1 MRHGFYIVPM
11 PFYIFKQNL
20 SYQPAIYGNLEEESL
35 VKEMTAVEK
44 WYFINSG
51 PCSASFNMAL
61 DEALLDWHSDGS
73 IPPVI
78 RFYEWNPATLSI
90 GYFQQAARDIDL
102 EAVKQQGLG
111 FVRRPTGGRA
121 VLHDQELTY
130 SIIVTEEY
138 PNMPKTVTEAYRV
151 LSEGILLGF
160 QNLGLDA
167 YFSVPDTE
175 EKQADLKKP
184 KSAVCFDAPS
194 WYELVVEGK
203 KVAGSAQ
210 TRQKGVILQHGA
222 ILLDL
227 DAEKLLSVFRFSSE
241 EAKQKMRDKLPE
253 KAVAMNQFV
262 ETPFTIPQ
270 CVEAFKTGFE
280 KALHIELV
288 PYTLTEQQLAYVK
301 ELEAKKYANDEWN
314 LRK

>member
-1 MRHGFYIVPM
+1 M
-11 PFYIFKQNL
+11 KQ
-20 SYQPAIYGNLEEESL
+20 
-35 VKEMTAVEK
+35 

-51 PCSASFNMAL
+51 PCSPSFNMAM
-61 DEALLDWHSDGS
+61 DEALLNWHSEKL

-78 RFYEWNPATLSI
+78 RFYEWDPATLSI
-90 GYFQQAARDIDL
+90 GYFQQVHKDINF
-102 EAVKQQGLG
+102 EEVRRQGLG

-121 VLHDQELTY
+121 VLHEHELTY
-130 SIIVTEEY
+130 SIIVKEDY

-151 LSEGILLGF
+151 LSKGLLLGF
-160 QNLGLDA
+160 LNLGLDA

-194 WYELVVEGK
+194 WYELVVEGR

-227 DAEKLLSVFRFSSE
+227 DEEKLLSVFKFANE
-241 EAKQKMRDKLPE
+241 EAREKMRLKLPE
-253 KAVAMNQFV
+253 KAVAMNRLV
-262 ETPFTIPQ
+262 DKPFTVEQ
-270 CVEAFKTGFE
+270 CIGAFKTGFE
-280 KALHIELV
+280 DALDIELV
-288 PYTLTEQQLAYVK
+288 PYELTEEQLAYIEQLEK
-301 ELEAKKYANDEWN
+301 EKYANDEWN
-314 LRK
+314 FKK

>member
-1 MRHGFYIVPM
+1 M
-11 PFYIFKQNL
+11 K
-20 SYQPAIYGNLEEESL
+20 S
-35 VKEMTAVEK
+35 K

-51 PCSASFNMAL
+51 PCSPSYNMAL
-61 DEALLDWHSDGS
+61 DEALLDLHSQGE

-90 GYFQQAARDIDL
+90 GYFQSAEKDIDL
-102 EAVKQQGLG
+102 EIIKEQKLG

-121 VLHDQELTY
+121 VLHESELTY
-130 SIIVTEEY
+130 SIIVNEQY
-138 PNMPKTVTEAYRV
+138 PDMPAGVTEAYRV
-151 LSEGILLGF
+151 LSEGLLLGF

-167 YFSVPDTE
+167 YFSIPDTE
-175 EKQADLKKP
+175 EKQQDLKKP

-227 DAEKLLSVFRFSSE
+227 DEEKLLSVFKFSSA
-241 EAKQKMRDKLPE
+241 EAKEKMRQKLPE
-253 KAVAMNQFV
+253 KAVAINRLTDK
-262 ETPFTIPQ
+262 EITISQ
-270 CVEAFKTGFE
+270 CIEAFKEGFE
-280 KALHIELV
+280 QALDIELV
-288 PYTLTEQQLAYVK
+288 PYQLTEEQMQYVK
-301 ELEAKKYANDEWN
+301 NLEATKYLTDEWN
-314 LRK
+314 FKK

>member
-1 MRHGFYIVPM
+1 MK
-11 PFYIFKQNL
+11 KQ
-20 SYQPAIYGNLEEESL
+20 
-35 VKEMTAVEK
+35 

-51 PCSASFNMAL
+51 PCSPSFNMAL
-61 DEALLDWHSDGS
+61 DEALLDWHSEGS

-90 GYFQQAARDIDL
+90 GYFQQVERDVNMQ
-102 EAVKQQGLG
+102 AVKEQNLG

-130 SIIVTEEY
+130 SVIVSEDY
-138 PNMPKTVTEAYRV
+138 PEMPESVTEAYRV
-151 LSEGILLGF
+151 ISEGILLGF

-167 YFSVPDTE
+167 YFSVPDSQ
-175 EKQADLKKP
+175 EKLDDLKKP

-227 DAEKLLSVFRFSSE
+227 NEELLLSVFNFESP
-241 EAKQKMRDKLPE
+241 EAKEKMRKKLPE
-253 KAVAMNQFV
+253 KAVAMNQFTT
-262 ETPFTIPQ
+262 TPFTIPQ
-270 CVEAFKTGFE
+270 CVKAFSNGFE
-280 KALHIELV
+280 EAMQIELI
-288 PYTLTEQQLAYVK
+288 PYELTKEQLQYVEQLQQ
-301 ELEAKKYANDEWN
+301 KKYLTTEWN
-314 LRK
+314 FKK